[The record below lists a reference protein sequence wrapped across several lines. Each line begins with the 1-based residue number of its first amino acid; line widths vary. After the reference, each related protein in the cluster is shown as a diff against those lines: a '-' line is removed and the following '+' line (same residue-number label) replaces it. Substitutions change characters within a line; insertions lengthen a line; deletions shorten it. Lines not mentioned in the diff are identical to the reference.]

1 MEPKTLIDIKV
12 APTDVEP
19 TPAEVRPTPANVEP
33 ILADVEPILADVE
46 EQPRCMTWHD
56 ICSAFLWPSTI
67 ICLFSI
73 PNLFMTKDTID
84 ANPLI
89 PQPWR
94 PTGHI
99 ILFAAAVSLNILIFT
114 IKYPTLSIP
123 PTAFKLLLSLLWQQ
137 LIANY
142 IFSAGL
148 SCEVGSLLIV
158 TGGTLLVLLV
168 DVAAGEYAWPQALLA
183 GADGTGV
190 HLVLPFG

>member
-1 MEPKTLIDIKV
+1 MSFPRQASQGNMDPKPLIDIEV
-12 APTDVEP
+12 APADVEP
-19 TPAEVRPTPANVEP
+19 TPAD
-33 ILADVEPILADVE
+33 IEPILADVE
-46 EQPRCMTWHD
+46 ERSRCITWND

-67 ICLFSI
+67 MCLLSI

-99 ILFAAAVSLNILIFT
+99 MFFNAAISLNFLVFT

-123 PTAFKLLLSLLWQQ
+123 PTAFKLLLSFHWQQ
-137 LIANY
+137 IIAIY

-148 SCEVGSLLIV
+148 SCEAGSILIV

-168 DVAAGEYAWPQALLA
+168 DVAAGEYAWPQALLV
-183 GADGTGV
+183 GADGPGV

>member
-1 MEPKTLIDIKV
+1 MEPKPLIDIEV

-19 TPAEVRPTPANVEP
+19 TPADVGPTPANVEL
-33 ILADVEPILADVE
+33 ILADVEPTPAGVE

-56 ICSAFLWPSTI
+56 ICSAFSWPCTI

-99 ILFAAAVSLNILIFT
+99 ILFTSAISLNILVFT
-114 IKYPTLSIP
+114 IKYPTLSIS
-123 PTAFKLLLSLLWQQ
+123 PTAFKLLLTALWQQ
-137 LIANY
+137 LVATY
-142 IFSAGL
+142 VFLAGL
-148 SCEVGSLLIV
+148 SCEAGSILIV

-183 GADGTGV
+183 GADGPGV